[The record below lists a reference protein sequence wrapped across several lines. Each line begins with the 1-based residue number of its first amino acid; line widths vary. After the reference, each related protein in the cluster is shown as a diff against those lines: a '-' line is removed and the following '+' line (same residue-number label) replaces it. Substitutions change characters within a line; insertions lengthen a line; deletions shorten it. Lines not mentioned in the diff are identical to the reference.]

1 MLDHLIEYIGTTK
14 FRFTAIICIII
25 IIILIFRLPKCVKPL
40 TCPKNKRKEILH
52 SIALE
57 KSRSLSD
64 RLWIA
69 CKDGLIKGCIT
80 GTLTG
85 GFAAGVAG
93 AAVFGIV
100 NPVILYANE
109 S

>member
-14 FRFTAIICIII
+14 FRLTAIICIII
-25 IIILIFRLPKCVKPL
+25 IIMLIYRLPKCVKPL

-57 KSRSLSD
+57 KSRALSD
-64 RLWIA
+64 RLLIA

-85 GFAAGVAG
+85 GFTAGVVS
-93 AAVFGIV
+93 AAIFGIV
-100 NPVILYANE
+100 NHVILYASE
-109 S
+109 G